1 MSLYKVFS
9 ADPCNFFLFYNLLLV
24 QKKVIYFYLSWVKF
38 NFSVSVN
45 ILNLAVQAVLILTR
59 HTRSYFIL
67 KNWGYQLSR
76 LLHAQSPMS
85 KPILTPFLYFWRTS
99 NPGFIDSNLF
109 NLLEY
114 RAPLAMPP
122 SLLCLPPLL
131 LISFFQSLFSVKFP
145 VLLRRGFFNS
155 LGQIVQSCS
164 HF

>member
-76 LLHAQSPMS
+76 LLHAQSPMF
-85 KPILTPFLYFWRTS
+85 KPILNTFPLFLKDFKSRLYWLQPFQPPWVPCSISYAPFTLVSSTSASYF
-99 NPGFIDSNLF
+99 F
-109 NLLEY
+109 
-114 RAPLAMPP
+114 
-122 SLLCLPPLL
+122 
-131 LISFFQSLFSVKFP
+131 FSVF
-145 VLLRRGFFNS
+145 VL
-155 LGQIVQSCS
+155 C
-164 HF
+164 